1 MPTEFV
7 KPTVEAVPRPR
18 RAFDVVGEAL
28 MSFIA
33 SKTRRP
39 NSSGSAHC
47 TAPVPRTTMALTFFD
62 PITAP
67 TPERP
72 AARDLSL
79 MTQATRFKFSPA
91 GPMPERSEEH
101 TSELQSPMYLVCRLL
116 L

>member
-7 KPTVEAVPRPR
+7 KPTVEAVPRPHK
-18 RAFDVVGEAL
+18 ADEVVGDSLIA
-28 MSFIA
+28 FIA
-33 SKTRRP
+33 SKTSRP

-47 TAPVPRTTMALTFFD
+47 TAPVPRTAIALTFFE

-79 MTQATRFKFSPA
+79 MTQATRLRVSPA
-91 GPMPERSEEH
+91 GPIPLMRAEGSG
-101 TSELQSPMYLVCRLL
+101 
-116 L
+116 